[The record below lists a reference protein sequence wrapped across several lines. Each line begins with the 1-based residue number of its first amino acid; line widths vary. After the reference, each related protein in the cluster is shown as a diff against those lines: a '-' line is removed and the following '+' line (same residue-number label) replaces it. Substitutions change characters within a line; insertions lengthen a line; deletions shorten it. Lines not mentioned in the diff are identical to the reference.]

1 MNRFAF
7 RAKTSL
13 LPVLAL
19 LLALLLL
26 SGCLP
31 DRRPAGTQSLPS
43 LSAPL
48 SPASSH
54 SEPLPPS
61 SDSTSKAPSSA
72 GKSPSPS
79 TSLPPLSSPEEDQ
92 RPCGQYLGIA
102 PSDTAGK
109 NGLTYLFLID
119 GVKTPLKLLESEG
132 YPLQNRLKIGYRY
145 LLTVEKETVLH
156 IEDADHPLTPPTLPP
171 VSVTAGRKTLKN
183 LLSTALLPMGNAL
196 YVYGGGWSWQDVGG
210 ALQSSAIGVSP
221 YWSTFFNERDA
232 SYSYKAPN
240 GQEQTVYYPQNGIN
254 NYYFAGLDCSGYL
267 GWVCYNTLYSED
279 GLASFVVSSTK
290 FAENLKNNGLGTLS
304 YTLDDLAPGDIVS
317 IKGHVWLCIG
327 KCSDGS
333 IVIAHSTPSISRQGF
348 SGGGVQLSAIGND
361 KGCQAY
367 QLADHYM
374 KNYFPHWYE
383 RYPAVLCSPATYKSI
398 SPQSGG
404 RFSFDLTGQ
413 HGFTDPEGISSLDAQ
428 SVLALLFGE

>member
-1 MNRFAF
+1 MHRFAL
-7 RAKTSL
+7 RAKASL
-13 LPVLAL
+13 SSAVAL
-19 LLALLLL
+19 LLVLFLL

-31 DRRPAGTQSLPS
+31 HNRPVGTPPLPS
-43 LSAPL
+43 PSAPL
-48 SPASSH
+48 SPQSSH
-54 SEPLPPS
+54 SEALPPS
-61 SDSTSKAPSSA
+61 PSSTSKDPSFA
-72 GKSPSPS
+72 DKSPSPS
-79 TSLPPLSSPEEDQ
+79 TSLPPLSSLEEDQ

-119 GVKTPLKLLESEG
+119 GEKSPLKLLESEG
-132 YPLQNRLKIGYRY
+132 YPLQNELKIGYRY
-145 LLTVEKETVLH
+145 LLTIEEET
-156 IEDADHPLTPPTLPP
+156 IQQIKAADHPLTPPTLPP

-240 GQEQTVYYPQNGIN
+240 GLEQTVYYPQNGIN

-267 GWVCYNTLYSED
+267 GWVCYNTLYGED

-333 IVIAHSTPSISRQGF
+333 IVIAHSTPSLSREGQG
-348 SGGGVQLSAIGND
+348 GGGVQLSAIGKD
-361 KGCQAY
+361 KGCEAY
-367 QLADHYM
+367 LLADHYM
-374 KNYFPHWYE
+374 KSYFPKWYE
-383 RYPAVLCSPATYKSI
+383 RYAPLLCSPDKYTDFS
-398 SPQSGG
+398 SENTT
-404 RFSFDLTGQ
+404 RFSFDLSIG
-413 HGFTDPEGISSLDAQ
+413 GALRDPEGVSDMDAAQ
-428 SVLALLFGE
+428 ILSLLFEE